1 MKLKR
6 KHDMAKFEFDL
17 SYEDTQRVFALKKEA
32 GMNDMTGNEY
42 AKYLLERTLYNLYP
56 EQVKLDEDGVIIPR
70 NKK

>member
-1 MKLKR
+1 
-6 KHDMAKFEFDL
+6 MAKFEFDL

-56 EQVKLDEDGVIIPR
+56 EQVKLDEDGAIIPR

>member
-1 MKLKR
+1 
-6 KHDMAKFEFDL
+6 MAKFEFDL